1 MEGIV
6 WIMKY
11 RDKAQTREHPKIV
24 KCVPLQ
30 FKTKLEAGYFFS
42 PPPLMILKSIINIK
56 EKV

>member
-1 MEGIV
+1 MEVIV

-11 RDKAQTREHPKIV
+11 RGKAQTRELRKIV
-24 KCVPLQ
+24 KRVPLQ

-42 PPPLMILKSIINIK
+42 PPPLMILKSISNIK